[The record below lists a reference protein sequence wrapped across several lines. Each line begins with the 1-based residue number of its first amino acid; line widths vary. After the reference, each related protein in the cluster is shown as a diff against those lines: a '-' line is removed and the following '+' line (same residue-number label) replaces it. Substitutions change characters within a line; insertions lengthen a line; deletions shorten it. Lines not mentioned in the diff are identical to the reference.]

1 MAPLMLATFSKECR
15 SFAMNTNKTLFGFY
29 VALLLASATS
39 SFAQS
44 PPANDDFANRIVLT
58 GSSITF
64 TGTLVGATSEPAET
78 NIPSSFRSLWTVGR
92 SVWWTWTAAESSTV
106 VIAIQPD
113 GWANNTN
120 AWLSVFGG
128 TNLNTLSSLGYYVGA
143 AFTKP
148 PCGYVKFQ
156 ATAGMSYQ
164 IGVAAYTN
172 GCVGGPFTLQLTA
185 TNPPIFIV
193 QPQNC
198 NVSPYG
204 SAFFGAIATDTPGGY
219 VPYYTPGTSYQWFFN
234 GVPIPGEIYPSL
246 AVHGVTTNQA
256 GSYSV
261 IASNVGGITQGGSAM
276 LTVVDTNPVPRLMP
290 MRPTNS
296 SLLSFSLTGE
306 PGRWYKIE
314 SSTNLQDWINPIW
327 LQLTNPTTVV
337 SIQRLQSNHFIRA
350 SLDVPTDVCV
360 AQLKRY
366 WWAVHIFA
374 MNNALQTND
383 IYDLMNTLPYVPKN
397 SNRVWPGDI
406 CPEGGIYGSSISRI
420 DWPPYCTLYN
430 RGHVIPDP

>member
-1 MAPLMLATFSKECR
+1 MKLQLRQFTFCTALMFSSAAT
-15 SFAMNTNKTLFGFY
+15 A
-29 VALLLASATS
+29 
-39 SFAQS
+39 FAQS
-44 PPANDDFANRIVLT
+44 PPANDDFANRTVLT

-78 NIPSSFRSLWTVGR
+78 NIRPSFFSWPFGR
-92 SVWWTWTAAESSTV
+92 SVWWTWTAAESTTV

-113 GWANNTN
+113 GWANTTN
-120 AWLSVFGG
+120 AELSVFGG
-128 TNLNTLSSLGYYVGA
+128 TNLNSLSPVEYFVGA

-148 PCGYVKFQ
+148 PCGYVRFQ
-156 ATAGMSYQ
+156 ATAGTSYQ

-185 TNPPIFIV
+185 ANPPIFIV

-204 SAFFGAIATDTPGGY
+204 SAFFGAVATEPPNPASFPVG
-219 VPYYTPGTSYQWFFN
+219 PKTSYQWFFN

-256 GSYSV
+256 GNYSV
-261 IASNVGGITQGGSAM
+261 IASNVDGITQGGSAV
-276 LTVVDTNPVPRLMP
+276 LTVIDTNPVPRLMP
-290 MRPTNS
+290 LRPTNS

-314 SSTNLQDWINPIW
+314 SSTNLQDWINPTW

-337 SIQRLQSNHFIRA
+337 SIQRLQLNHFVRA
-350 SLDVPTDVCV
+350 SLDVPTDVCI
-360 AQLKRY
+360 ARLKRY
-366 WWAVHIFA
+366 WWAVHIYA
-374 MNNALQTND
+374 MNNALGTAD
-383 IYDLMNTLPYVPKN
+383 PYLLSNTFAYMPRGPAP
-397 SNRVWPGDI
+397 PGFPTDI
-406 CPEGGIYGSSISRI
+406 CPEGGVYGSGIWI
-420 DWPPYCTLYN
+420 DHPPTCTLGFGLQGH
-430 RGHVIPDP
+430 GHVIPDP

>member
-1 MAPLMLATFSKECR
+1 MKLQLRQFTFCAALMFS
-15 SFAMNTNKTLFGFY
+15 
-29 VALLLASATS
+29 SATTA
-39 SFAQS
+39 FAQS
-44 PPANDDFANRIVLT
+44 PPANDDFANRTVLT

-78 NIPSSFRSLWTVGR
+78 NIPPLLFSTWPFGR
-92 SVWWTWTAAESSTV
+92 SVWWTWTAAESTTV

-113 GWANNTN
+113 GWANTTN
-120 AWLSVFGG
+120 AELSVFGG
-128 TNLNTLSSLGYYVGA
+128 TNLNSLSSVGYFVGA

-148 PCGYVKFQ
+148 PCGYVRFQ
-156 ATAGMSYQ
+156 ATAGTSYQ
-164 IGVAAYTN
+164 IGVAAPTN

-204 SAFFGAIATDTPGGY
+204 SAFFGAIAADTPNSYNYPRG
-219 VPYYTPGTSYQWFFN
+219 PETSYQWFFN

-256 GSYSV
+256 GNYSV

-290 MRPTNS
+290 LRPTNS

-314 SSTNLQDWINPIW
+314 SSTNLQDWINPTW

-337 SIQRLQSNHFIRA
+337 SIQRLQLNHFVRA

-360 AQLKRY
+360 ARLKRY
-366 WWAVHIFA
+366 WWGVHIYA
-374 MNNALQTND
+374 MNTGFQPSDVYSLV
-383 IYDLMNTLPYVPKN
+383 NTYPDMP
-397 SNRVWPGDI
+397 RGPAPPGWPTDI
-406 CPEGGIYGSSISRI
+406 CPEGGIYASGIWI
-420 DWPPYCTLYN
+420 DHPPYCTLYN
-430 RGHVIPDP
+430 RGHVIPDAP